1 MSNLKKITTVSIVIF
16 WVVFGVSAKMNINEG
31 VNIKEVKNIS
41 QFTAE
46 NPGVNLIQMAAY
58 TNDDASRTYSLG
70 RRQTG

>member
-1 MSNLKKITTVSIVIF
+1 MSNLKKFTYISIVIF
-16 WVVFGVSAKMNINEG
+16 WVVIGVSSKINNNEG
-31 VNIKEVKNIS
+31 VNIKEVKSIS